1 MQISSG
7 NTYSTFQNSK
17 SMEQRIGSKDI
28 EPQQPAFN
36 FIQDSKT
43 ILVSGPL
50 NILLVL
56 IPPTVYL
63 YLYTQYDLAT
73 FILALLALSAL
84 AERLGYVTEQLALY
98 TNETIGGLLNAT
110 FGNATE
116 LIISLSA
123 LFKGLYRLIQLSLL
137 GSILSNMLLVLGS
150 AFFFGGLRY
159 EQLYYHKI
167 TSQINSTLLIISTM
181 AVIFPTVLL
190 STQEQTPAQELLLS
204 RVCSLILFVC
214 YMALL
219 YFQVS

>member
-1 MQISSG
+1 MQKSSE
-7 NTYSTFQNSK
+7 NSYATFQKST
-17 SMEQRIGSKDI
+17 SMEQRAEGTEI
-28 EPQQPAFN
+28 EPEQPAFD

-50 NILLVL
+50 NIFLVL

-63 YLYTQYDLAT
+63 YVYTEYDLAT
-73 FILALLALSAL
+73 FILSLLALSAL

-116 LIISLSA
+116 MIISLSA

-137 GSILSNMLLVLGS
+137 GSVLSNMLLVLGT
-150 AFFFGGLRY
+150 AFLFGGLRY
-159 EQLYYHKI
+159 ERLYYHKI
-167 TSQINSTLLIISTM
+167 TSQINSTLLMISTM
-181 AVIFPTVLL
+181 AMIFPTVLL
-190 STQEQTPAQELLLS
+190 ATQEQSPAQELLLS
-204 RVCSLILFVC
+204 RVCSAILFVC